1 MISYITTKG
10 RSDFNTCED
19 SLTSSVLDYL
29 KYLPINLFW
38 SVLKKSMY
46 QNKLP
51 KYCGELLHIEYWP
64 KWDANNTNNTRLVEP
79 DVFIRFE
86 DFDILIEAKRQNSGG
101 QNKTQFENETQAYFN
116 EYGNEKKL
124 LYFIKLGG
132 LNNFS
137 NENSDNSK
145 IIICKTDWTK
155 LLNEVVGL
163 KKELEQSNSYL
174 TKHYVRLLND
184 CIKGFSLHHFYYMEW
199 LKDLSTTK
207 INTLT
212 IPLNFN

>member
-29 KYLPINLFW
+29 KYLPANLFW

-46 QNKLP
+46 HNKLP
-51 KYCGELLHIEYWP
+51 KYCGELLDIEYWP
-64 KWDANNTNNTRLVEP
+64 KWDANNTYNTKLVEP

-101 QNKTQFENETQAYFN
+101 QKKTQFDNEIQAYFN

-132 LNNFS
+132 LNNFT
-137 NENSDNSK
+137 NENSNNSK

-155 LLNEVVGL
+155 ILNEVVSL

-174 TKHYVRLLND
+174 THHYVRLLND
-184 CIKGFSLHHFYYMEW
+184 CIKGFSLHNFYYMEW